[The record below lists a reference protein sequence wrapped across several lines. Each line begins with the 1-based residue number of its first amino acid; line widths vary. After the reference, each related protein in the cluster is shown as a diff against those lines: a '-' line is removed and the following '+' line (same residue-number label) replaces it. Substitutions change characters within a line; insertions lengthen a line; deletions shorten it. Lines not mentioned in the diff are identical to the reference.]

1 MDGDIMKISFGLYGS
16 GWRSEFFLRVAKL
29 LPERFEIVGI
39 VTRNKEKAAFFSQT
53 FGVKCYETADRLLSV
68 ATPDFIVVS
77 VNASVNVDITLDLLN
92 KNIPVLLE
100 TPPAAN
106 LDTLIR
112 FHKSLPTGARIQIAE
127 QYPFQPMHLARSAF
141 LETGKLGRIQHAQ
154 ISYTHGFHAIALI
167 RHFLGIGFENAEITA
182 TTFPTSVVCGYTREG
197 EPTEETIAE
206 KMQTVAV
213 LKFGNKTG
221 LLNFETDQHRSWVRS
236 PIIQIKGER
245 GEVFN
250 SKIKYLQDY
259 KTPIESEFTRKDLGR
274 EENFEGFDLKGV
286 IGDGQWL
293 YRNPYQGSRFSDDE
307 IAVASCLDAMN
318 DYVHGGASFYGLNE
332 ASQDFYLAALIDEAA
347 KNGCTLRSETQP
359 WAN

>member
-1 MDGDIMKISFGLYGS
+1 MKVKFGLYGS

-29 LPERFEIVGI
+29 LPERFEIIGV
-39 VTRNKEKAAFFSQT
+39 VTRNKEKAALFNQNFD
-53 FGVKCYETADRLLSV
+53 VKCYETADELLSV

-77 VNASVNVDITLDLLN
+77 VNASVNVDVTLNLLN
-92 KNIPVLLE
+92 RNIPVLLE

-106 LDTLIR
+106 LDELTR
-112 FHKSLPTGARIQIAE
+112 FHKSLPAGAKVQIAE

-141 LETGKLGRIQHAQ
+141 LETGKLGLIQHAQ
-154 ISYTHGFHAIALI
+154 VSFTHGFHAIALI
-167 RHFLGIGFENAEITA
+167 RRFLGIGFENAEITA
-182 TTFPTSVVCGYTREG
+182 TSFPVSVVCGYTREG
-197 EPTEETIAE
+197 EPTKETIAE
-206 KMQTVAV
+206 KAQTVAV

-245 GEVFN
+245 GELFN

-274 EENFEGFDLKGV
+274 EENFEGFDLKGI

-293 YRNPYQGSRFSDDE
+293 YRNPYQGSRLSDDE
-307 IAVASCLDAMN
+307 IAIASCLDAMN
-318 DYVHGGASFYGLNE
+318 DYVCGGASFYGLDE
-332 ASQDFYLAALIDEAA
+332 ATQDFYLSALIDEAA
-347 KNGCTLRSETQP
+347 KNGCTIRSETQS
-359 WAN
+359 WA